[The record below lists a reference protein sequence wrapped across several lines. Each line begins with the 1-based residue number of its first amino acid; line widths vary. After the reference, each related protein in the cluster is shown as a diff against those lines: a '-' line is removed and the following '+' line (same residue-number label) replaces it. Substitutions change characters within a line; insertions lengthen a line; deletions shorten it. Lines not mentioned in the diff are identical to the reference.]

1 MISEASS
8 ARHFEE
14 HDDSD
19 YDDDDQDG
27 GEDAHDDADGRGG
40 KHAVVVTLLDVD
52 LQRVW
57 VT

>member
-52 LQRVW
+52 LQRV
-57 VT
+57 